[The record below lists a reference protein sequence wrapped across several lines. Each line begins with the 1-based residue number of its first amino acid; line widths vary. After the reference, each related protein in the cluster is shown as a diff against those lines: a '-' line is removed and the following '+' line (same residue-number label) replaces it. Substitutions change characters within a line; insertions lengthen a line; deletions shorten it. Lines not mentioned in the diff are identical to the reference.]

1 MKTRVVLKIGHAKLP
16 ERSIFGNVGNVR
28 DVHPYA
34 RGYRSGLHEL
44 ILNFDIGLKMGQFV
58 IALFQIQLRY
68 HLTAFDEIKA
78 HPPKLGQI
86 LNINDPTKSCN
97 LAIV

>member
-34 RGYRSGLHEL
+34 RGYRAGLHEL
-44 ILNFDIGLKMGQFV
+44 IRF
-58 IALFQIQLRY
+58 
-68 HLTAFDEIKA
+68 
-78 HPPKLGQI
+78 
-86 LNINDPTKSCN
+86 
-97 LAIV
+97 